1 MERKAKVFNT
11 GRSQAVRLLS
21 EFRFNTKEVFVRRD
35 ATTGD
40 VILST
45 KPESKSLDEVFAR
58 LDAAGIPMLLLSLAD
73 HQGADRFAIQ
83 SARLPF
89 FTDPPVPPESSRRD
103 RQGSHSAGSGTD
115 FPSDVSRS
123 QWSVLI
129 VRRSHYHR
137 VNSHHGDITYLR
149 QSGD

>member
-58 LDAAGIPMLLLSLAD
+58 LDAAGIPMLLCLWLITKEQIDSPFNLPDYLSS
-73 HQGADRFAIQ
+73 QI
-83 SARLPF
+83 LPF
-89 FTDPPVPPESSRRD
+89 HRKAPVAIGKEVTVRVLEQISHPTSADPN
-103 RQGSHSAGSGTD
+103 G
-115 FPSDVSRS
+115 RS
-123 QWSVLI
+123 
-129 VRRSHYHR
+129 
-137 VNSHHGDITYLR
+137 
-149 QSGD
+149 